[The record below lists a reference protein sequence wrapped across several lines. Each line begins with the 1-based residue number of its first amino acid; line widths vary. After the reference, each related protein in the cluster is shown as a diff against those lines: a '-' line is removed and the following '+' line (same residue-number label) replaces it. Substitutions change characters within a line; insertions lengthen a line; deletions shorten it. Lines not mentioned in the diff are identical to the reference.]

1 MSDWLVGTPLEV
13 IPGATVTAMIAGTL
27 LPLLGLWI
35 VLQRVVFLGITLAQV
50 AAAGVALGL
59 LLGLPPLSLGFTLC
73 LAMIV
78 AFTRRRRGGL
88 DGDSSLGA
96 AFCAASALALLFI
109 SRSPAEMDEVEH
121 VLHGN
126 LIFASRAEVTSITL
140 ALLTGLGVIAL
151 FLKQFLFSA
160 FDRETAAALGLRT
173 RGWMLLLFGML
184 AVVLTLSMRTTGAL
198 LTFALLILPALAALQ
213 LRVGLRATFIAAGVL
228 GLAASLGGLL
238 LAVTADLHLES
249 SIVVTAFLLLPLV
262 ASWRLHPILGVAL
275 LAGLILV
282 TPRLAPPPE
291 AGPADAPGSSL
302 AASVDDQPY
311 HLDVHLQAKPGAPT
325 NGLPSALEVR
335 WSLDIHRHDLAADL
349 PPALWLVLSAPGL
362 SAELPMV
369 ADTTSL
375 APGDFEI
382 KGSIL
387 IPVAGE
393 VDEVSGQVWSGPTS
407 DVESLPVSEATV
419 VSARVR

>member
-1 MSDWLVGTPLEV
+1 MSDLLAGTPLEV
-13 IPGATVTAMIAGTL
+13 IPGATVAALIAGTL

-59 LLGLPPLSLGFTLC
+59 LLGLPPLPLGFALC

-88 DGDSSLGA
+88 DGDSALGA

-126 LIFASRAEVTSITL
+126 LIFATRAEVATITA
-140 ALLTGLGVIAL
+140 ALLAGLGVIAL
-151 FLKQFLFSA
+151 FSKQFLFSA

-173 RGWMLLLFGML
+173 RGWSLLLFGVL

-213 LRVGLRATFIAAGVL
+213 LRVGLRGTFIAAAL
-228 GLAASLGGLL
+228 MGLLASLGGLL

-249 SIVVTAFLLLPLV
+249 SIVVAAFLLLPVV
-262 ASWRLHPILGVAL
+262 ACWRVHPLLGVVL
-275 LAGLILV
+275 LAGLVVIA
-282 TPRLAPPPE
+282 PRLAPP
-291 AGPADAPGSSL
+291 APANEDADVPTPTL
-302 AASVDDQPY
+302 AARVDKEPF
-311 HLDVHLQAKPGAPT
+311 HIDVHLDARRGDE
-325 NGLPSALEVR
+325 PSQLELTWR
-335 WSLDIHRHDLAADL
+335 LDLHRHDPDIGL
-349 PPALWLVLSAPGL
+349 PPALWLVLSAPGF
-362 SAELPMV
+362 SAEFSMV
-369 ADTTSL
+369 ADCASL
-375 APGDFEI
+375 PPGNHEI
-382 KGSIL
+382 AGVALVSISDS
-387 IPVAGE
+387 VTE
-393 VDEVSGQVWSGPTS
+393 VTGQVWTGPTN
-407 DVESLPVSEATV
+407 DLLSLPLLEATV
-419 VSARVR
+419 VGVRVP